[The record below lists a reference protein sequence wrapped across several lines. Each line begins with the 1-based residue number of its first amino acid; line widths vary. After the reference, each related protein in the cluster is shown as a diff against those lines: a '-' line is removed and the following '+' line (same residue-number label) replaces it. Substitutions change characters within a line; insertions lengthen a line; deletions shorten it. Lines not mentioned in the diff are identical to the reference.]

1 MDGKNISK
9 AKLVQLQKQLK
20 TDAAIA
26 VTLGVSR
33 ETVNAWRKKLGIPTL
48 GNKRGNTSALIPS
61 KAKLVELQKTLRT
74 DDAIGKELGATA
86 RTVGNWR
93 KKLGVA
99 TNSEYRIRNPK
110 TLTASKPAKGKDKP
124 KELAAP
130 KTAPVKK
137 KAKTAATPK
146 PQSTP
151 TSQSTPKVPA
161 ASKTKAVS
169 KSQFLKL
176 RKEHGSDSAIAR
188 VLGVGQVT
196 VWRWRQK
203 WGIAAAVPVKK

>member
-1 MDGKNISK
+1 MEYKISK
-9 AKLVQLQKQLK
+9 TKLIQLQKQLK

-33 ETVNAWRKKLGIPTL
+33 ETVNVWRKKLGIPTL
-48 GNKRGNTSALIPS
+48 GNKRGNTSALIPP
-61 KAKLVELQKTLRT
+61 KA
-74 DDAIGKELGATA
+74 
-86 RTVGNWR
+86 
-93 KKLGVA
+93 
-99 TNSEYRIRNPK
+99 K
-110 TLTASKPAKGKDKP
+110 TLTASKPAKGEDKP
-124 KELAAP
+124 KESTAP

-137 KAKTAATPK
+137 KAKTAAAPK
-146 PQSTP
+146 TLSTP
-151 TSQSTPKVPA
+151 TAQSTPKVQA
-161 ASKTKAVS
+161 ASKAKAVS